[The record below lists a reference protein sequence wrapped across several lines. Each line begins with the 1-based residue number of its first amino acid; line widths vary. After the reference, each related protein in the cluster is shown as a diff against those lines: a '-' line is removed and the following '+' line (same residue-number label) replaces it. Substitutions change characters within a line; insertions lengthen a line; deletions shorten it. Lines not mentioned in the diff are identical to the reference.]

1 MKLTAEIIYG
11 FAGSVLSGSYDE
23 PAPTPSCHLEWWE
36 LCCSKY
42 KRVAIAAPRGHA
54 KSTAITK
61 AYTLASVLFRDRR
74 FVLIIS
80 DTYKQA
86 VFFLQSIKSE
96 LTTNKTLIDL
106 FGVKELLTDR
116 EDDIV
121 CKMQDG
127 HTFRIIA
134 LGSEQKVRGFL
145 WASSTGD
152 LRPDL
157 IVGDDLEND
166 EIVQND
172 DRREKFRNWLSNAVL
187 PCLSERG
194 VARIIGTI
202 LHMDSA
208 LERFMPK
215 DHSLNSI
222 HSPDG
227 LKVSMKYPVGGWMG
241 VRYAAHGPD
250 GRFES
255 ILWPVKWTEER
266 LKEMQMMY
274 MGQGN
279 PEGYYQEY
287 LNRPIDPHNA
297 YFQDKDLID
306 FNEKDRENDFAYCPT
321 YLSVDLA
328 VSTKTKRDWCAFGV
342 GSIGPNGI
350 LYIRHIV
357 RDRMDPVEI
366 IDTILN
372 LQRRYQF
379 EELLVGKGTLE
390 KAIGPFLKERLASL
404 PGVFINL
411 NAIPEIEDK
420 RMRATSIRGRMRA
433 GGVRIDKDKNW
444 YPEFESELKQFDR
457 GTHDDQ
463 VDMMSLFGLFLNK
476 LQQAPSA
483 AEIDEQEWYKE
494 YGADWEELELN
505 SGRNSTT
512 GY

>member
-1 MKLTAEIIYG
+1 
-11 FAGSVLSGSYDE
+11 VLSGSYDE
-23 PAPTPSCHLEWWE
+23 PAPTPECHLEWWE

-42 KRVAIAAPRGHA
+42 KRVAIAAPRDHA

-61 AYTLASVLFRDRR
+61 AFTLAATLFRARR

-86 VFFLQSIKSE
+86 TFFLQNIKQE
-96 LTTNKTLIDL
+96 LQSNETLIKL
-106 FGVKELLTDR
+106 FGVKQFLTDR
-116 EDDIV
+116 EDDVIV
-121 CKMQDG
+121 EMNDG

-145 WASSTGD
+145 WASNSGD

-157 IVGDDLEND
+157 IIGDDLEND

-194 VARIIGTI
+194 VIRIIGTI

-215 DHSLNSI
+215 DNSTNAVQ
-222 HSPDG
+222 DEKG
-227 LKVSMKYPVGGWMG
+227 LCTRMKRPHGGWMG
-241 VRYAAHGPD
+241 YRYAAHGPD
-250 GRFES
+250 GKFKH
-255 ILWPVKWTEER
+255 ILWPVKWSKER
-266 LKEMQMMY
+266 LMEMQRMY
-274 MGQGN
+274 LGQGN

-297 YFQDKDLID
+297 FFQDKDFLD
-306 FNEKDRENDFAYCPT
+306 FSEKERDFEFQYSPT

-328 VSTKTKRDWCAFGV
+328 VSVKTKRDWCAFGI
-342 GSIGPNGI
+342 GSIGADGS
-350 LYIRHIV
+350 LYIRHVI

-366 IDTILN
+366 VETILR
-372 LQRRYQF
+372 LKRIYKF
-379 EELLVGKGTLE
+379 DDLLIGKGTLE
-390 KAIGPFLKERLASL
+390 KSIGPFLKERLYSL
-404 PGVFINL
+404 PGIFINI

-433 GGVRIDKDKNW
+433 GGVKVDKSRKW

-457 GTHDDQ
+457 GAHDDQ

-476 LQQAPSA
+476 LQAAPTNK
-483 AEIDEQEWYKE
+483 EVEEMEWEKE
-494 YGADWEELELN
+494 FGADYEEMEFN
-505 SGRNSTT
+505 QGRSRITN
-512 GY
+512 Y